1 MPAREF
7 ARPTDS
13 VLHSFI
19 APGQPAQVLAGCLI
33 TFAFFVY
40 FLNSQP
46 YNERAFNKIGNAT
59 FLIVFLY
66 LFLALIIKV
75 DIRVSSRDSYQETF
89 VAVCAGLL
97 TLAVGA
103 IPLILVVN
111 RLRWPLVEEEEE
123 DLEDEKEERAESDT
137 DAAEEEAELEARID
151 AEVEAAIAEERRRE
165 AAETA
170 LSV

>member
-1 MPAREF
+1 V
-7 ARPTDS
+7 RPPPLTLF
-13 VLHSFI
+13 LHSFI

-46 YNERAFNKIGNAT
+46 YNERAFNKIGNAN

-75 DIRVSSRDSYQETF
+75 DIRISSRDSYQETF

-97 TLAVGA
+97 TLAVGL

-111 RLRWPLVEEEEE
+111 RLRWPLVEEQEE
-123 DLEDEKEERAESDT
+123 DLEDEKDERAESDT
-137 DAAEEEAELEARID
+137 DAAEEEAELEAGIE
-151 AEVEAAIAEERRRE
+151 AEVEA
-165 AAETA
+165 TMGPNW
-170 LSV
+170 L